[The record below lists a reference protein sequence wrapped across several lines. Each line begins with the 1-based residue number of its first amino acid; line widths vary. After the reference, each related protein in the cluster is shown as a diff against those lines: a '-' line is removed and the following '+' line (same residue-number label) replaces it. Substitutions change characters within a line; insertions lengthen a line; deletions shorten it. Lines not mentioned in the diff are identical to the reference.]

1 MQACAAVGQSK
12 LMHTYE
18 RLFFGKKVV
27 AQLLLSSDDFTS
39 PVRYR
44 NLQNAVAELLALG
57 VVPIVNEN
65 DSVSV
70 RELEGAFGDN
80 DELSSLLARAVKA
93 DWLLLLTNVDGF
105 LIPNGRK
112 KPRLQ
117 RVVRKLTPAL
127 EAQCNGKSSL
137 GTGGMISKL
146 RAAKLASEGG
156 VHVAI
161 VNGRHPQGDHAR
173 DGTQDR
179 NVFSAAKRVGQESAD
194 KKCQPQPAR
203 PFRRRKSCCA
213 PVRRRRGWRC
223 CLPRKRMHCCWRLP
237 TAIEANEKSI
247 LEANREDMEKSG
259 LDGAMR
265 DRLLLTSARIRD
277 MARGV
282 REVAALPDPIGETLA
297 EWTKSNGLRIRKVR
311 VPLGVVGIIYESRP
325 NVTVDTAVLALK
337 TGNAIVLRGGK
348 EAARSNQRLVE
359 IITAVPGVPEGA
371 IELLD
376 SSTRQ
381 SVQELIK
388 ARGLVDVI
396 IPRGGAGLITFVTEN
411 SAVPVIETGAGN
423 CHIFVDES
431 ADFEMAD
438 RIVINAKTQ
447 RPSVCNAAEK
457 LLVHER
463 VAAEYVPR
471 IVKKLIDAGV
481 EVRGDGKV
489 RSLAAGLQVGPA
501 AEQDWYEEYLRLC
514 MAVARGRDV
523 DDAIAHINRY
533 STKHTDSIVTAR

>member
-1 MQACAAVGQSK
+1 MAATLTTAASTQEK
-12 LMHTYE
+12 LL
-18 RLFFGKKVV
+18 R
-27 AQLLLSSDDFTS
+27 
-39 PVRYR
+39 
-44 NLQNAVAELLALG
+44 
-57 VVPIVNEN
+57 
-65 DSVSV
+65 
-70 RELEGAFGDN
+70 
-80 DELSSLLARAVKA
+80 ARAA
-93 DWLLLLTNVDGF
+93 
-105 LIPNGRK
+105 
-112 KPRLQ
+112 
-117 RVVRKLTPAL
+117 
-127 EAQCNGKSSL
+127 S
-137 GTGGMISKL
+137 
-146 RAAKLASEGG
+146 AKLALFSTAEKNALLL
-156 VHVAI
+156 AI
-161 VNGRHPQGDHAR
+161 
-173 DGTQDR
+173 
-179 NVFSAAKRVGQESAD
+179 AD
-194 KKCQPQPAR
+194 
-203 PFRRRKSCCA
+203 
-213 PVRRRRGWRC
+213 
-223 CLPRKRMHCCWRLP
+223 
-237 TAIEANEKSI
+237 AIEAKEKSI
-247 LEANREDMEKSG
+247 LAANREDVENSG
-259 LDGAMR
+259 LEGALR
-265 DRLLLTSARIRD
+265 DRLLLTASRIQD

-282 REVAALPDPIGETLA
+282 REVAALPDPVGETLA
-297 EWTKSNGLRIRKVR
+297 EWTKTNGLRIRKVR

-348 EAARSNQRLVE
+348 EATQSNQRLVE
-359 IITAVPGVPEGA
+359 IMSAVPGVPEGA

-381 SVQELIK
+381 SVHELIK

-423 CHIFVDES
+423 CHVFVDES

-489 RSLAAGLQVGPA
+489 RTLAAGLHVGPA

-514 MAVARGRDV
+514 MAVAVVANV

-533 STKHTDSIVTAR
+533 STKHSDSIVTDREANARKFLRGVDSAAVYWNASTRFTDGAEFGFGAEMGISTQKLHCRGPFALAELTSSKYEVIGTGQVR